1 MRAFDVQLVRQA
13 MKARAISQATL
24 ASALGFPS
32 QSAVSALL
40 AGKRRVTVDEA
51 AAIYALLG
59 LDDRAPPGSASIG
72 RNPEIASARL
82 RESPPTDGFEFT
94 SSGTSSGNGYGGA
107 PDYGIVPVI
116 GIAGAGRWREA
127 VELPLGHMPV
137 PARLSGPGV
146 FGIAVIGDSMD
157 LLIEDGG
164 LILVDARQKE
174 LAPGG
179 VFLIAN
185 STGEATVKR
194 YRRDPAR
201 FEPCSTNPA
210 HQPFMVSDD
219 DFSVLGKVVWKSAP
233 VI

>member
-1 MRAFDVQLVRQA
+1 MRAFDAMLVRRT
-13 MKARAISQATL
+13 MKVRQVSQARL
-24 ASALGFPS
+24 ADALGFAS

-59 LDDRAPPGSASIG
+59 LDEAGQAGSAPI
-72 RNPEIASARL
+72 PQAEPASARL
-82 RESPPTDGFEFT
+82 RESSAGDML
-94 SSGTSSGNGYGGA
+94 
-107 PDYGIVPVI
+107 PDYGVVPVI

-127 VELPLGHMPV
+127 VEVPLGHMPV
-137 PARLSGPGV
+137 PVRLSGRGV
-146 FGIAVIGDSMD
+146 FGIEVSGDSMD

-164 LILVDARQKE
+164 LILVDAGQKE

-179 VFLIAN
+179 VYLIAN
-185 STGEATVKR
+185 SRGEATVKR

-201 FEPCSTNPA
+201 FEPCSSNPA
-210 HQPFMVSDD
+210 HHPFLISDD

>member
-1 MRAFDVQLVRQA
+1 MRAFDAMLVRKA
-13 MKARAISQATL
+13 MKARAISQAQL
-24 ASALGFPS
+24 ARNLGFTS

-59 LDDRAPPGSASIG
+59 LDQAAQAVRDTVRPTEPAT
-72 RNPEIASARL
+72 ARL
-82 RESPPTDGFEFT
+82 RD
-94 SSGTSSGNGYGGA
+94 SGANQDT
-107 PDYGIVPVI
+107 PDYGVVPVI

-127 VELPLGHMPV
+127 VEMPLGHMPV
-137 PARLSGPGV
+137 PGRLSGRGV
-146 FGIAVIGDSMD
+146 FGIEVNGDSMD

-164 LILVDARQKE
+164 LILVDAGQKE

-179 VFLIAN
+179 VYLIAN
-185 STGEATVKR
+185 SDGEATVKR

-201 FEPCSTNPA
+201 FEPCSSNPA
-210 HQPFMVSDD
+210 HQPFLVSDD
-219 DFSVLGKVVWKSAP
+219 DFSVLGKVIWKSAP

>member
-1 MRAFDVQLVRQA
+1 MRAFDAMLVRQT
-13 MKARAISQATL
+13 MKARSISQVQL
-24 ASALGFPS
+24 ALELGFTS

-59 LDDRAPPGSASIG
+59 LDQAGQATATVPPATV
-72 RNPEIASARL
+72 PPATVLQAAEPASARL
-82 RESPPTDGFEFT
+82 RDDG
-94 SSGTSSGNGYGGA
+94 SDGGIPGYGV
-107 PDYGIVPVI
+107 VPVI

-127 VELPLGHMPV
+127 VEVPLGHMPV
-137 PARLSGPGV
+137 PGRLSGRSV
-146 FGIAVIGDSMD
+146 FGIEVSGDSMD

-164 LILVDARQKE
+164 LILVDAGQKE

-179 VFLIAN
+179 VYLIAN
-185 STGEATVKR
+185 SRGEATVKR

-201 FEPCSTNPA
+201 FEPCSSNAA
-210 HQPFMVSDD
+210 HHPFLISDD

-233 VI
+233 VL

>member
-1 MRAFDVQLVRQA
+1 MRAFDAMLVRQT
-13 MKARAISQATL
+13 MKARSISQAQL
-24 ASALGFPS
+24 AHDLGFAS

-51 AAIYALLG
+51 AAIYAMLG
-59 LDDRAPPGSASIG
+59 LDAPGQGSETPPFPAES
-72 RNPEIASARL
+72 ASARL
-82 RESPPTDGFEFT
+82 RET
-94 SSGTSSGNGYGGA
+94 GA
-107 PDYGIVPVI
+107 TGLVPDYGVVPVI

-127 VELPLGHMPV
+127 VEMPLGHMPV
-137 PARLSGPGV
+137 PGRLAGRSV
-146 FGIAVIGDSMD
+146 FGIEVCGDSMD

-164 LILVDARQKE
+164 LILVDAGQKE

-179 VFLIAN
+179 VYLIAN
-185 STGEATVKR
+185 SRGEATVKR

-201 FEPCSTNPA
+201 FEPCSSNRA
-210 HQPFMVSDD
+210 HQPFLISED

>member
-1 MRAFDVQLVRQA
+1 MRPFDVTLVRQM
-13 MKARAISQATL
+13 MKARRISQTSLAT
-24 ASALGFPS
+24 ALGLPG

-59 LDDRAPPGSASIG
+59 LDRPSAEPPSAPP
-72 RNPEIASARL
+72 SARAGKPL
-82 RESPPTDGFEFT
+82 Q
-94 SSGTSSGNGYGGA
+94 
-107 PDYGIVPVI
+107 DYGVVPVI

-127 VELPLGHMPV
+127 VEVPRGYMPV
-137 PARLSGPGV
+137 PAALAGTTV
-146 FGIAVIGDSMD
+146 FGIEVSGDSMD

-164 LILVDARQKE
+164 LILVDAGQKE
-174 LAPGG
+174 LTPGG
-179 VFLIAN
+179 VYLIAN
-185 STGEATVKR
+185 SGAEATVKR

-210 HQPFMVSDD
+210 HQPFLVSED
-219 DFSVLGKVVWKSAP
+219 DFSVLGKVIWKSAP

>member
-1 MRAFDVQLVRQA
+1 MRAFDAMLVRRT
-13 MKARAISQATL
+13 MKARSVSQARL
-24 ASALGFPS
+24 ADVLGFAS

-59 LDDRAPPGSASIG
+59 LDEAGQAAPVPIVPAE
-72 RNPEIASARL
+72 PASARL
-82 RESPPTDGFEFT
+82 RD
-94 SSGTSSGNGYGGA
+94 GGA
-107 PDYGIVPVI
+107 GDRLPDYGVVPVI

-127 VELPLGHMPV
+127 IEIPLGHMPV
-137 PARLSGPGV
+137 PGKLSGPGV
-146 FGIAVIGDSMD
+146 FGIEVSGDSMD

-164 LILVDARQKE
+164 LILVDAGQKE

-179 VFLIAN
+179 VYLITN
-185 STGEATVKR
+185 SRSEATVKR
-194 YRRDPAR
+194 YRRDPSR
-201 FEPCSTNPA
+201 FEPCSSNPA
-210 HQPFMVSDD
+210 HHPFLISED

>member
-1 MRAFDVQLVRQA
+1 MRAFDATLVRHT
-13 MKARAISQATL
+13 MKARAISQAQL
-24 ASALGFPS
+24 ASALGFTS

-51 AAIYALLG
+51 ASIYALLG
-59 LDDRAPPGSASIG
+59 LHSTPPSATL
-72 RNPEIASARL
+72 ASAQHNAQPSEPASAL
-82 RESPPTDGFEFT
+82 MREPGP
-94 SSGTSSGNGYGGA
+94 GTAPDTHNA

-127 VELPLGHMPV
+127 IELPLGHMPV
-137 PARLSGPGV
+137 PGRLAGRNV
-146 FGIAVIGDSMD
+146 FGIEVSGDSMD
-157 LLIEDGG
+157 LLIDDGG
-164 LILVDARQKE
+164 LILVDAGQKE

-185 STGEATVKR
+185 SRGEATVKR

-201 FEPCSTNPA
+201 FEPCSSNPA
-210 HQPFMVSDD
+210 HRPFMVSDD

>member
-1 MRAFDVQLVRQA
+1 MRAFDAMLVRKA
-13 MKARAISQATL
+13 MKARAISQAQL
-24 ASALGFPS
+24 AQNLGFTS

-59 LDDRAPPGSASIG
+59 LDQAGPATSAAVQ
-72 RNPEIASARL
+72 PASARL
-82 RESPPTDGFEFT
+82 RD
-94 SSGTSSGNGYGGA
+94 SGA
-107 PDYGIVPVI
+107 DRDMPDYGVVPVI

-137 PARLSGPGV
+137 PARLSGRSV
-146 FGIAVIGDSMD
+146 FGIEVSGDSMN

-164 LILVDARQKE
+164 LILVDAGQKE

-179 VFLIAN
+179 VYLIAN
-185 STGEATVKR
+185 SRGEATVKR

-201 FEPCSTNPA
+201 FEPCSSNPA
-210 HQPFMVSDD
+210 HHPFLISDD
-219 DFSVLGKVVWKSAP
+219 DFSVLGKVVWKSEP

>member
-1 MRAFDVQLVRQA
+1 MRAFDVQLVRQT
-13 MKARAISQATL
+13 MKARAVSQATL
-24 ASALGFPS
+24 ASALGFPG

-59 LDDRAPPGSASIG
+59 LDDRAPPGSASTR
-72 RNPEIASARL
+72 RNPEVTSARL
-82 RESPPTDGFEFT
+82 RESAPTDGLALT
-94 SSGTSSGNGYGGA
+94 ASHNSYGVV

-137 PARLSGPGV
+137 PGRLSGPGV
-146 FGIAVIGDSMD
+146 FGIEVNGDSMD

-210 HQPFMVSDD
+210 HQPFMVNDD

>member
-1 MRAFDVQLVRQA
+1 MRAFDAMLVRQT
-13 MKARAISQATL
+13 MKARSISQARL
-24 ASALGFPS
+24 AEMLGFTS

-59 LDDRAPPGSASIG
+59 LDERGQAATSAIAPAEP
-72 RNPEIASARL
+72 ASARV
-82 RESPPTDGFEFT
+82 RD
-94 SSGTSSGNGYGGA
+94 SGAGDVL
-107 PDYGIVPVI
+107 PDYGVVPVI

-127 VELPLGHMPV
+127 VEVPLGHMPV
-137 PARLSGPGV
+137 PARLAGRGM
-146 FGIAVIGDSMD
+146 FGIEVSGDSMD

-164 LILVDARQKE
+164 LILVDAGQKE

-179 VFLIAN
+179 VYLIAN
-185 STGEATVKR
+185 GRNEATVKR

-201 FEPCSTNPA
+201 FEPCSSNPA
-210 HQPFMVSDD
+210 HRPFLISDD

-233 VI
+233 VV